1 MMSSIF
7 RRIVPALLLMAST
20 AAHAGIISETSD
32 DGADKDL
39 QSLFNDWVDPSY
51 DVQSEFQTPGYWTIG
66 ATGTSAATLI
76 IEIAGNAKKNKF
88 GLFDKSNPDNRLEV
102 YSGESGAGTR
112 RSITY
117 FGDSN
122 QYMVTDNTSIE
133 TAGLVSFAQF
143 SGSSFGFYL
152 DGPGGTFFS
161 APALNNDHVQ
171 MVAFQGKG
179 QNSDF
184 IQPAKWMSNEWVL
197 AWEDLPYLS
206 SDQDFNDLVMII
218 ESVTPVPEPGTI
230 TLLGAGVLGLLLL
243 RRRTSA

>member
-1 MMSSIF
+1 MMSSTL
-7 RRIVPALLLMAST
+7 RSIVPALLLMSST
-20 AAHAGIISETSD
+20 AVHAGVISETSD

-39 QSLFNDWVDPSY
+39 QSLFDDWVDPSY
-51 DVQSEFQTPGYWTIG
+51 DVSSKYQTPGYWTIG

-88 GLFDKSNPDNRLEV
+88 GLFDRHDPDNRLEV
-102 YSGESGAGTR
+102 YGGESGAGTR

-122 QYMVTDNTSIE
+122 QYMVTDNTNF
-133 TAGLVSFAQF
+133 GLPEFVSSAEF

-152 DGPGGTFFS
+152 HGPGGIFFS
-161 APALNNDHVQ
+161 APALNDDLVQ
-171 MVAFQGKG
+171 MVAFQGEG
-179 QNSDF
+179 QDSDF
-184 IQPAKWMSNEWVL
+184 IQPATWMSNEWVL
-197 AWEDLPYLS
+197 AWEDLPYLG

-230 TLLGAGVLGLLLL
+230 TLLGAGLLGLVLL